1 MPEDT
6 SNQNAAV
13 TDDGIQGGFA
23 ASHPAPEA
31 LPILVSPTLDGKGK
45 NTIRME
51 IIPVACW
58 KLENVRFAF
67 GSSFVLP
74 ESRKEFAELSKL
86 RKDHPGAPLS
96 VFGHADPV
104 GDDVF
109 NKTLSGHR
117 ADSIYGILTRDT
129 ARWERLYQAGGQSE
143 GWGTGSVQRMLVA
156 LGFDA
161 GPPTGAMNSQTRTA
175 VEQFQGKAGL
185 SVDGDP
191 GPKTR
196 EKLFAAYMDFL
207 IAEKVGK
214 TEFLAQGADAGGK
227 GDVQGCSEFNPLRSF
242 STAETQFF
250 TRPENKAARDHD
262 NEVNRRVIVL
272 LFRPGSSVQPDKWPC
287 PRTTEGTT
295 GCKKRFWSDGEQ
307 RRSPQAGRR
316 EFATSKDTFGC
327 RFYHRLQDV
336 SPCEVIGPALD
347 VLKIRLFD
355 RQARALAFAPC
366 VVTIPGQAAL
376 AQRAAG
382 DGIVTLRLA
391 TLPATVNVKWS
402 RPGSG
407 DGAGSPPPA
416 TSGPFDFTL
425 DITVEIPDP
434 DSDEAAMTRFK
445 HLGYPQLRTETSRSA
460 EQNIRIFQRD
470 YKARFADIVEDGIL
484 NTPTKNALKAV
495 HDAADPVFKGN
506 GITPR

>member
-1 MPEDT
+1 MSEETP
-6 SNQNAAV
+6 SQNPAV
-13 TDDGIQGGFA
+13 TDDITGGVA
-23 ASHPAPEA
+23 ASHPAAEV
-31 LPILVSPTLDGKGK
+31 LPILVAPTLDGKGK

-67 GSSFVLP
+67 GSSFLLP

-86 RKDHPGAPLS
+86 RKEHPGAPLS

-104 GDDVF
+104 GDDTF

-129 ARWERLYQAGGQSE
+129 ARWERLYKAGGQDE
-143 GWGTGSVQRMLVA
+143 GWGTGSVQRMLVS

-161 GPPTGAMNSQTRTA
+161 GPPTGVMNSQTRTA
-175 VEQFQGKAGL
+175 VQQFQGKADL
-185 SVDGDP
+185 ATDGDP

-207 IAEKVGK
+207 IAEKVNK

-227 GDVQGCSEFNPLRSF
+227 GDVQGCSEFNPLLSF

-250 TRPENKAARDHD
+250 SRPENKAARDHD
-262 NEVNRRVIVL
+262 NEVNRRVVVL
-272 LFRPGSSVQPDKWPC
+272 LFRPGSVVPPNKWPC
-287 PRTTEGTT
+287 PRTTEGTA

-307 RRSPQAGRR
+307 RRGPHAERR
-316 EFATSKDTFGC
+316 EFATTKDTFGC
-327 RFYHRLQDV
+327 RFYQRLVEV
-336 SPCEVIGPALD
+336 SPCEVVVPVSD
-347 VLKIRLFD
+347 TLKIRLFD
-355 RQARALAFAPC
+355 RQARPLPFAPC
-366 VVTIPGQAAL
+366 VLTIPGQAAR
-376 AQRAAG
+376 AERAAG

-407 DGAGSPPPA
+407 DTAGSPPPSTA
-416 TSGPFDFTL
+416 GTFDFTL
-425 DITVEIPDP
+425 DITVEIPNP
-434 DSDEAAMTRFK
+434 DSDPAAMTRFQ

-460 EQNIRIFQRD
+460 EQNIRMFQRD
-470 YKARFADIVEDGIL
+470 YKARFVEIVEDGTL
-484 NTPTKNALKAV
+484 NTPTKNALKTV